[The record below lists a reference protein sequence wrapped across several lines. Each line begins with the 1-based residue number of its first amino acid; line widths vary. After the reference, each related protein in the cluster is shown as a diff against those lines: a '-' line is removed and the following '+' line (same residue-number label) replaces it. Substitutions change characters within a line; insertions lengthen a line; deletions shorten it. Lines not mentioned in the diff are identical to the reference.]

1 MYVKQ
6 NTGSLLWRLFLPLL
20 FCPPP
25 SLDHHLS
32 RLSLPLSSPSHP
44 STPPRPHN
52 GPILAYTRR
61 LCPYSYRYL
70 CSPLKSTVLN
80 PQILQRTVSLRLPL
94 LVYLMRL
101 RAGIYAHV

>member
-6 NTGSLLWRLFLPLL
+6 NTGSLLRRL
-20 FCPPP
+20 FCPSLLPAS
-25 SLDHHLS
+25 SLDHHHPLRCGELS
-32 RLSLPLSSPSHP
+32 RVHKGPVLPH
-44 STPPRPHN
+44 
-52 GPILAYTRR
+52 ARR

-70 CSPLKSTVLN
+70 PLKSTVLN
-80 PQILQRTVSLRLPL
+80 PQILQWTVSLRLPL